1 MATGAIDNPKGN
13 ASAPR
18 AVRPRNRR
26 ALILAAASDLF
37 SRHGYTR
44 VGVSD
49 IAEAVGIGPS
59 ALYRH
64 FAGKQ
69 QLLMQVVLGHL
80 EPFQAVL
87 DDVDSD
93 DPHVVARK
101 LAAIALDTRPL
112 GLLWQ
117 RESRH
122 LPRPQRDE
130 LKEQLRGVATKL
142 AGLTRAHRPELT
154 DQDAR
159 FRAWCLFSALTSLS
173 YHHVE
178 MRRGR
183 FEELVGNVVT
193 NIVAQPPLE
202 FSERGEVAAARSS
215 MVERTA
221 SRRRLLLAA
230 ATRLFAE
237 HGYGAVTTE
246 DIGAAVGIAGPSV
259 YNHFATKQEL
269 LNTVITRG
277 SSWLEIELE
286 RTLSAASGT
295 QDALQRLLGSYIG
308 FATGHGEFIDMLV
321 SEVDHLPDF
330 ERHRA
335 RQVQREY
342 ISEWVALLREVR
354 PELNQPE
361 ARVLVQAAVTLA
373 NDMARTGLIRDPGA
387 VGQVGKAI
395 MLTTRPPRS

>member
-1 MATGAIDNPKGN
+1 MATAAIGN
-13 ASAPR
+13 AKANVTR
-18 AVRPRNRR
+18 ATRPRNRR

-37 SRHGYTR
+37 YRRGYTR
-44 VGVSD
+44 VSVSD

-69 QLLMQVVLGHL
+69 QLLMQVVLGQL

-87 DDVDSD
+87 DDVGSD
-93 DPHVVARK
+93 DPRVVARR

-117 RESRH
+117 REARH
-122 LPRPQRDE
+122 LPCEQREE
-130 LKEQLRGVATKL
+130 LKEQLRVVATKL
-142 AGLTRAHRPELT
+142 AALTRAHRPELT

-159 FRAWCLFSALTSLS
+159 FRAWCLFSTLTSPS

-178 MRRGR
+178 MRRAR
-183 FEELVGNVVT
+183 FEELLGSMVT
-193 NIVAQPPLE
+193 AVVAQPPMTFTGGDE
-202 FSERGEVAAARSS
+202 AAAGRRSP

-237 HGYGAVTTE
+237 HGYGEVTTE
-246 DIGAAVGIAGPSV
+246 DIGAAVGISGPSV

-286 RTLSAASGT
+286 RTLSEASDV
-295 QDALQRLLGSYIG
+295 QDALHRLLGSYIG
-308 FATGHGEFIDMLV
+308 FAAGHGGFIDMLV
-321 SEVDHLPDF
+321 SEVGHLPDF

-342 ISEWVALLREVR
+342 VSEWVALLREAR
-354 PELNQPE
+354 SELDEAE

-373 NDMARTGLIRDPGA
+373 NDMVRTGLSRDPDA
-387 VGQVGKAI
+387 VRRVGEVL
-395 MLTTRPPRS
+395 MLSTRLPRS

>member
-1 MATGAIDNPKGN
+1 MAAGAIGN
-13 ASAPR
+13 TRGSTAR
-18 AVRPRNRR
+18 ATRPRNRR

-44 VGVSD
+44 VSVSD

-69 QLLMQVVLGHL
+69 QLLMQVVFAQL

-87 DDVDSD
+87 DDVGSD
-93 DPHVVARK
+93 DPNVVARR
-101 LAAIALDTRPL
+101 LASIALDTRPL

-122 LPRPQRDE
+122 LPSAQRDE
-130 LKEQLRGVATKL
+130 LKEQLRVVATKL

-159 FRAWCLFSALTSLS
+159 FRAWCLFSTLTSPS

-178 MRRGR
+178 LRRGV
-183 FEELVGNVVT
+183 FEELLGNMVT
-193 NIVAQPPLE
+193 AVVAQPPLV
-202 FSERGEVAAARSS
+202 FTDGGDAAEGSRSS

-246 DIGAAVGIAGPSV
+246 DIGAAVGISGPSV
-259 YNHFATKQEL
+259 YNHFASKQEL

-286 RTLSAASGT
+286 RTLSAASDVR
-295 QDALQRLLGSYIG
+295 DALHRLLSSYIG
-308 FATGHGEFIDMLV
+308 FATGHGGFIDMLV
-321 SEVDHLPDF
+321 GEVDHLPDF
-330 ERHRA
+330 ERYRA

-342 ISEWVALLREVR
+342 VTEWVALLREVR
-354 PELNQPE
+354 PELEQPQ

-387 VGQVGKAI
+387 VLQVGESL
-395 MLTTRPPRS
+395 MLTTRSPQS